1 MKSSTGLLT
10 LMCDVHYEQQSQSNN
25 ADKIHLSL
33 GNIQVKAS
41 EKANQLHKYAHT
53 SISVCNQLLLC
64 THPYVP
70 LKWVDLFHFSNI

>member
-53 SISVCNQLLLC
+53 SYQYAISYSYAH
-64 THPYVP
+64 TH
-70 LKWVDLFHFSNI
+70 LSNI